1 MLSEKPIA
9 ENVKDAKD
17 LLAWYKKEIDTKKVT
32 WAVAENF
39 RYLNSFDAAAEA
51 REKMGRVLGFRVRM
65 QTMVGGG
72 KYFETE

>member
-65 QTMVGGG
+65 QTMVEGG